1 MEGCNT
7 AGQNRLDLTQA
18 YSGPFCTMNL
28 ADHGAEVIKIET
40 PEKGDQTRGWGPM
53 ENGYSGYY
61 AYINRNKKGITLN
74 LKTEEGKQIFTEL
87 LKTADVVCE
96 NYKVG
101 VLERLGFSYE
111 KMKAINPG
119 IIYGSISGFGLS
131 GDLASRPAYDIV
143 AQAMS
148 GMMSVTGF
156 PDGAPCKLGPS
167 IGDNYT
173 GAYLCM
179 GVLMA
184 LYEREKTGAGRRI
197 DVAMMDT
204 LFSVM
209 ENFVVEYTIAG
220 KTPHRAGNQDPSI
233 APFDSFRAKDGDF
246 VMGCGTDKMYASLCG
261 AMEREELAKDPR
273 FLTNLDR
280 CENYGA
286 LKPLIEAWTTT
297 KTVKE
302 LEKIIS
308 GLSIPFGEIL
318 NIPQAAE
325 HPQTKERN
333 MLWNVYQSGMERTI
347 RIPGTPI
354 KIHGEADEPR
364 KAAPLLDEDNASV
377 FGELGYDA
385 ASVEDL
391 ENQYAEGQLLLER
404 LEMGHNLLGGR

>member
-1 MEGCNT
+1 MKRPLEGI
-7 AGQNRLDLTQA
+7 RVLDLTQA

-111 KMKAINPG
+111 KMKEINPR
-119 IIYGSISGFGLS
+119 IIYGSISGFGLT
-131 GDLASRPAYDIV
+131 GDLAPRPAYDIV

-156 PDGAPCKLGPS
+156 PDGPPCKIGPS

-179 GVLMA
+179 GILMA
-184 LYEREKTGAGRRI
+184 LYEREKTGVGRRI

-209 ENFVVEYTIAG
+209 ENFVVEYTIGG

-233 APFDSFRAKDGDF
+233 APFDSFHAKDGDF
-246 VMGCGTDKMYASLCG
+246 VMGCGTDKMFATLCD
-261 AMEREELAKDPR
+261 AMEQAELPKDAR
-273 FLTNLDR
+273 FDTNLHR
-280 CENYGA
+280 CENYSI
-286 LKPLIEAWTTT
+286 LKPIIEAWTTT

-302 LEKIIS
+302 LEGIIS
-308 GLSIPFGEIL
+308 SLKIPFGEIL
-318 NIPQAAE
+318 DIPQAAE
-325 HPQTKERN
+325 HAQTKERN
-333 MLWNVYQSGMERTI
+333 MLWEVFQPGMEQNI

-354 KIHGEADEPR
+354 KIHGEQDCIQ
-364 KAAPLLDEDNASV
+364 KAAPVLGEDNAAV
-377 FGELGYDA
+377 YGMLGYSDDA
-385 ASVEDL
+385 LQVFV
-391 ENQYAEGQLLLER
+391 QKGII
-404 LEMGHNLLGGR
+404 

>member
-1 MEGCNT
+1 MKQPLEGI
-7 AGQNRLDLTQA
+7 RVLDLTQA

-74 LKTEEGKQIFTEL
+74 LKTEGGKQIFTEL

-111 KMKAINPG
+111 KMKAINPR

-156 PDGAPCKLGPS
+156 PDGAPCKIGPS

-184 LYEREKTGAGRRI
+184 LYEREKTGTGRRI

-209 ENFVVEYTIAG
+209 ENFVVE
-220 KTPHRAGNQDPSI
+220 
-233 APFDSFRAKDGDF
+233 
-246 VMGCGTDKMYASLCG
+246 
-261 AMEREELAKDPR
+261 
-273 FLTNLDR
+273 
-280 CENYGA
+280 
-286 LKPLIEAWTTT
+286 
-297 KTVKE
+297 
-302 LEKIIS
+302 
-308 GLSIPFGEIL
+308 
-318 NIPQAAE
+318 
-325 HPQTKERN
+325 
-333 MLWNVYQSGMERTI
+333 
-347 RIPGTPI
+347 
-354 KIHGEADEPR
+354 
-364 KAAPLLDEDNASV
+364 
-377 FGELGYDA
+377 
-385 ASVEDL
+385 
-391 ENQYAEGQLLLER
+391 
-404 LEMGHNLLGGR
+404 

>member
-1 MEGCNT
+1 MKRPLEGI
-7 AGQNRLDLTQA
+7 RVLDLTQA

-40 PEKGDQTRGWGPM
+40 PGKGDQTRGWGPM
-53 ENGYSGYY
+53 ENDYSGYY

-74 LKTEEGKQIFTEL
+74 LKTDEGKEIFTEL

-101 VLERLGFSYE
+101 VLERLGFSYDV
-111 KMKAINPG
+111 MKRINPR
-119 IIYGSISGFGLS
+119 IIYGSISGFGLT
-131 GDLASRPAYDIV
+131 GDLAPRPAYDIV

-156 PDGAPCKLGPS
+156 ADGPPCKIGPS

-179 GVLMA
+179 GILMA
-184 LYEREKTGAGRRI
+184 LYEREKTGVGRRI

-233 APFDSFRAKDGDF
+233 APFDSFHAKDGDF
-246 VMGCGTDKMYASLCG
+246 VMGCGTDKMFAALCD
-261 AMEREELAKDPR
+261 AMGKGELSADPR
-273 FLTNLDR
+273 FDTNLHR
-280 CENYGA
+280 CDNYA
-286 LKPLIEAWTTT
+286 ELKPLIEAWTAT

-302 LEKIIS
+302 LEEIIS
-308 GLSIPFGEIL
+308 GMQIPFGEIL

-325 HPQTKERN
+325 HAQTKERN
-333 MLWNVYQSGMERTI
+333 MLWEVFQPGMERHI

-354 KIHGEADEPR
+354 KIHGETDAPQ
-364 KAAPLLDEDNASV
+364 KAAPLLGEDTAAILSA
-377 FGELGYDA
+377 LGYDA
-385 ASVEDL
+385 AAISDFRAAGVI
-391 ENQYAEGQLLLER
+391 
-404 LEMGHNLLGGR
+404 